1 MEVHH
6 DENSRKLEVDDT
18 GEPGLDKELETN
30 KDNSGDQIDLKDN
43 PNKCDQCGENFE
55 SFNEVMAHIKA
66 NHEPYCGICKVRYK
80 DFKNLRSHK
89 RLYHQP
95 ESEEFLFCEECGKR
109 CKNKNLLNQH
119 KSFVHKRVENLNCNL
134 CGKPCANMA
143 KLRKHTKKCLT
154 REDFESLYRLNME
167 KKSSETEPHA
177 FINNLSPQEDLKS
190 NPTEVKYDESEQQNN
205 EDKETLLD
213 YGALAFLSRDSN
225 IKDENTEP
233 ELGKDKNKNEDTA
246 KDELVEV
253 KEEGEDSDSQEFD
266 SQGNFSQADYM
277 KMFLPTSYLGEK
289 QLYTCHC
296 GAVVKNLKQHHKRQH
311 MRAPEKESICEEC
324 GKIFSKAVNLKAHIK
339 SVHSGDPQ
347 ECPECG
353 VKVLNLKQH
362 TRRQHKRNSD
372 TGELESECICN
383 HCGKIFDKSS
393 KLKGHIA
400 TVHTQN
406 ESICHIC
413 SKEFKNPHY
422 LRCHIR
428 VVHSSNETVTCDQ
441 CHKTY
446 TSKQKLYHHQRAVH
460 TLEDARCEAC
470 GKSYKNRDLLKK
482 HQRLYHPV
490 INTFSNQSLPP
501 AVKTDWNSPVS
512 NQEFSHPQSLLDRG
526 SIPPQLHHY

>member
-1 MEVHH
+1 MEVQS
-6 DENSRKLEVDDT
+6 DGNVMKAEVNDNETLGLKNELRASEDD
-18 GEPGLDKELETN
+18 
-30 KDNSGDQIDLKDN
+30 SSDQINLKDD
-43 PNKCDQCGENFE
+43 PNRCDQCGENFE
-55 SFNEVMAHIKA
+55 SFNDVMAHIKA
-66 NHEPYCGICKVRYK
+66 NHEPYCRICNVRYK

-95 ESEEFLFCEECGKR
+95 ENEEFLFCEECGKR

-119 KSFVHKRVENLNCNL
+119 RSFVHKRVENLNCNL
-134 CGKPCANMA
+134 CGKSCANMA

-154 REDFESLYRLNME
+154 KEDFESLYQRNLEQKNIESDLPMFE
-167 KKSSETEPHA
+167 
-177 FINNLSPQEDLKS
+177 NNCSPSPQEQAEIK
-190 NPTEVKYDESEQQNN
+190 NYEPEQHNV
-205 EDKETLLD
+205 EEKETLLD
-213 YGALAFLSRDSN
+213 YGALAFLSRDSCV
-225 IKDENTEP
+225 KDENTEP
-233 ELGKDKNKNEDTA
+233 ELLNDEEKNEEDTT

-253 KEEGEDSDSQEFD
+253 KEEEEYSDNQET
-266 SQGNFSQADYM
+266 NCEANYM
-277 KMFLPTSYLGEK
+277 NMFLQNSLLGQK

-296 GAVVKNLKQHHKRQH
+296 GAVVKNLKQHNKRQH
-311 MRAPEKESICEEC
+311 MISPEKESICEEC
-324 GKIFSKAVNLKAHIK
+324 GKIFSKALNLKAHIK
-339 SVHSGDPQ
+339 SVHTGEPK

-362 TRRQHKRNSD
+362 IRRQHKRDSE

-428 VVHSSNETVTCDQ
+428 VVHSSNEQVTCDQ

-460 TLEDARCEAC
+460 TLEEARCDAC
-470 GKSYKNRDLLKK
+470 GKSYKNKDLLKK

-490 INTFSNQSLPP
+490 TNRFSSQPLPP
-501 AVKTDWNSPVS
+501 AVKTDWNSPASFQEYS
-512 NQEFSHPQSLLDRG
+512 NSALLYKSEQGSLPPPMSH
-526 SIPPQLHHY
+526 I